1 MYARIC
7 FYLAGILFFR
17 LHFLMNHRS
26 LFLLILTAYAPFL
39 CPIFSYFIPHY
50 VRFSVIHRYSTEND
64 DMCRSDDQAVQLRQT
79 DPVPTAI
86 NRTDDQKWLW
96 LIHCGSH
103 HPLLCT
109 PKSYKSSEET
119 WWGGFFFF
127 GYTTAFTSLKVSFL
141 FSFYFH

>member
-1 MYARIC
+1 MYACIC

-50 VRFSVIHRYSTEND
+50 ARFSVIHRYSTEND
-64 DMCRSDDQAVQLRQT
+64 DQEVRRRQT

-86 NRTDDQKWLW
+86 NRTDDQKWWW

-103 HPLLCT
+103 HHLLCT

-119 WWGGFFFF
+119 GWGFFCFF
-127 GYTTAFTSLKVSFL
+127 LVIPQHSPV
-141 FSFYFH
+141 